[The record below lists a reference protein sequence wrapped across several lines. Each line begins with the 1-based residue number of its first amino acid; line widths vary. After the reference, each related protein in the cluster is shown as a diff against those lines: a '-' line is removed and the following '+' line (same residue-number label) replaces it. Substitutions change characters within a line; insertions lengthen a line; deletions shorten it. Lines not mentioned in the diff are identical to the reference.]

1 MNVKIYYYSMTTTV
15 EMKYTLDDFN
25 TINSKISADD
35 YINEDILKYI
45 QELTSQVGSPNYSKT
60 PVFSNVQ
67 KKNRKKR
74 KNQEVSDDDWEAI
87 RQFQTTDISRKHEG
101 IEKDIDDLRVM
112 LNKLTMDNLVM
123 VIEEIM
129 TKLDYI
135 MKTYEKEEDYI
146 LVGNTIFEIASSN
159 KFYSGIYAELYEKIM
174 KKHDIFKQIFSKN
187 YEDFTSIFDNFE
199 YVGEDE
205 NYDKFCEFNKNNEK
219 RRALSSFFVNL
230 MKLNII
236 EQESIIK
243 IIKNLQSLLLAEMKI
258 EDKKE
263 LCEEISETIYVLVI
277 EGSEILD
284 EHDDWEEL
292 HNCIKQV
299 SEMNNDDY
307 PSISNKVIFKH
318 LDVLD
323 ELV

>member
-146 LVGNTIFEIASSN
+146 LVGNTIFEIASGTKESQDAIIFFSN
-159 KFYSGIYAELYEKIM
+159 QNGMTLEKFRLISSPEQKS
-174 KKHDIFKQIFSKN
+174 FK
-187 YEDFTSIFDNFE
+187 
-199 YVGEDE
+199 
-205 NYDKFCEFNKNNEK
+205 
-219 RRALSSFFVNL
+219 LS
-230 MKLNII
+230 
-236 EQESIIK
+236 
-243 IIKNLQSLLLAEMKI
+243 
-258 EDKKE
+258 
-263 LCEEISETIYVLVI
+263 
-277 EGSEILD
+277 
-284 EHDDWEEL
+284 
-292 HNCIKQV
+292 
-299 SEMNNDDY
+299 
-307 PSISNKVIFKH
+307 
-318 LDVLD
+318 
-323 ELV
+323 